1 MATLT
6 DEDLIRHL
14 DACTLH
20 PSQFPHREH
29 VRLGWLYLQRRPL
42 TEAVAAFSA
51 GLKAFATALGKPDR
65 YHETITWA
73 YLLIIQDRMARQSSA
88 AERSWEAFAA
98 DNADLI
104 ASGRQVLERYYRPE
118 TLDSPLA
125 RARFIWP
132 DGLGR

>member
-1 MATLT
+1 MTLT
-6 DEDLIRHL
+6 DDDLIRRFE
-14 DACTLH
+14 ACTLQ

-29 VRLGWLYLQRRPL
+29 VRLGWLYLHRLPL

-51 GLKAFATALGKPDR
+51 GLRAFATSLGKPDR

-73 YLLIIQDRMARQSSA
+73 YLLIIQDRIARGPVDA
-88 AERSWEAFAA
+88 SWEAFAA

-104 ASGRQVLERYYRPE
+104 VSGRQVLERYYRPE

-132 DGLGR
+132 DGIGR